1 MVNDTIVNARNF
13 SDRLCNEVILW
24 SNDFARDLGVSYG
37 ELWAGI
43 TIFVVFMVVFY
54 NVMLLLSW
62 YCPKLKKTIK
72 YTYWTTHGLIVLFL
86 LFIFPTIFI
95 ELEKFVICTDTCYY
109 FYHINIVS
117 VI

>member
-13 SDRLCNEVILW
+13 SDRLCNEVILF

-43 TIFVVFMVVFY
+43 TIFVIFMIVFY
-54 NVMLLLSW
+54 NVTLLLSL

-72 YTYWTTHGLIVLFL
+72 YAYWTVHGLIVLCL
-86 LFIFPTIFI
+86 LFVFLMIGVAAKADSELDRSFI
-95 ELEKFVICTDTCYY
+95 GTKEMIIK
-109 FYHINIVS
+109 
-117 VI
+117 

>member
-43 TIFVVFMVVFY
+43 TITY
-54 NVMLLLSW
+54 LL
-62 YCPKLKKTIK
+62 
-72 YTYWTTHGLIVLFL
+72 
-86 LFIFPTIFI
+86 
-95 ELEKFVICTDTCYY
+95 
-109 FYHINIVS
+109 
-117 VI
+117 